1 MNLQGQG
8 NDNGQQTRSDASP
21 QTRNISRL
29 ILFAKDEGA
38 SNTAYIQEKKKE
50 CVSVRLMISQ
60 NRIFL
65 LGWRRGDWFS
75 LPIPPNP
82 TRLALQNAR
91 FHCPRILFAW
101 KDMTMTTFA
110 CTGAQKRNTPKYRT
124 PLVVVQPMRESP
136 MMAMTALN
144 RI

>member
-8 NDNGQQTRSDASP
+8 NDNGQQTRGDASP

-29 ILFAKDEGA
+29 ILFAKDERA
-38 SNTAYIQEKKKE
+38 SDTTCIQKKKE
-50 CVSVRLMISQ
+50 CVSVRLMMSK
-60 NRIFL
+60 NHTFL
-65 LGWRRGDWFS
+65 LGWTRGVRFS

>member
-1 MNLQGQG
+1 MIMVTKHAVMQAHKPGTYPG
-8 NDNGQQTRSDASP
+8 WSCSRKTREPAIP
-21 QTRNISRL
+21 PVFR
-29 ILFAKDEGA
+29 
-38 SNTAYIQEKKKE
+38 KKE

-60 NRIFL
+60 NHIFL
-65 LGWRRGDWFS
+65 LGWRRGVRFS

-136 MMAMTALN
+136 MMATTALK

>member
-29 ILFAKDEGA
+29 ILFAKDERT
-38 SNTAYIQEKKKE
+38 SNTTCIQKKE
-50 CVSVRLMISQ
+50 CVSVRLIISQ
-60 NRIFL
+60 THIFL
-65 LGWRRGDWFS
+65 LGWRRGVRFS

-136 MMAMTALN
+136 MMATTALK